1 MKHRS
6 SHSVNMVDGIVEV
19 ISKSEFREIS
29 HTDFY
34 SHISLITNIVSED
47 NLEILPEFENSSNTE
62 ANASEIQQFIHE
74 NSGEIITANTEK
86 KISLLSKNMTNKE
99 CQVNFDKMNIEMNS
113 GCHSCK
119 CINGRIKSDIALHKK
134 MIITKT
140 QMKTQTVYPSLQ

>member
-1 MKHRS
+1 MA
-6 SHSVNMVDGIVEV
+6 DGIVEV
-19 ISKSEFREIS
+19 ISKTEFLEIS

-99 CQVNFDKMNIEMNS
+99 YQVNFDEMSTETCYRS
-113 GCHSCK
+113 GCQSCK
-119 CINGRIKSDIALHKK
+119 CINGTIKSDIALHKIK
-134 MIITKT
+134 K
-140 QMKTQTVYPSLQ
+140 